1 MLSDPNIGAIV
12 PKVGNRYEA
21 VLAIAKRARNI
32 ENKRVIEG
40 DNSIKDAVDIASIEI
55 AEEKVFVR
63 KAGKYVIEPNVEID
77 FEEELKINEEDKE
90 ELNSKIDEDSEED
103 EEEIKE

>member
-40 DNSIKDAVDIASIEI
+40 DTSIKDAVDIASVEI
-55 AEEKVFVR
+55 AKEEVFV
-63 KAGKYVIEPNVEID
+63 KKNGEYVIDPNLNVN
-77 FEEELKINEEDKE
+77 FEEELKMEEE
-90 ELNSKIDEDSEED
+90 CSNL
-103 EEEIKE
+103 EEEISE

>member
-40 DNSIKDAVDIASIEI
+40 DTSIKDAVDIASVEI
-55 AEEKVFVR
+55 SKEEVFV
-63 KAGKYVIEPNVEID
+63 KKNGKYVIDPNLEVN
-77 FEEELKINEEDKE
+77 FEEELKMEEECSD
-90 ELNSKIDEDSEED
+90 L
-103 EEEIKE
+103 EEEILE